1 MLAGLTG
8 LVTGDSASD
17 ARPLER
23 AAIAAAAAGELA
35 AAAVEEADKAATL
48 TRTAPRRSAE
58 TRFAAAAPD
67 APLPEL
73 APVDERRLE

>member
-8 LVTGDSASD
+8 LISGDSASN

-23 AAIAAAAAGELA
+23 AAVAAAAAGEFA
-35 AAAVEEADKAATL
+35 AAAVEEADKAAVL
-48 TRTAPRRSAE
+48 NAPAPRRSAE
-58 TRFAAAAPD
+58 TRFTAAAPD
-67 APLPEL
+67 APLPRL

>member
-8 LVTGDSASD
+8 LISGDSASD

-23 AAIAAAAAGELA
+23 AAVA
-35 AAAVEEADKAATL
+35 AAAVGEFAAVAVEEAEKAAVL
-48 TRTAPRRSAE
+48 NAPAPRRSAAM
-58 TRFAAAAPD
+58 RLAAAAPD

-73 APVDERRLE
+73 GPVDERRLE

>member
-1 MLAGLTG
+1 MLAGLSG
-8 LVTGDSASD
+8 FISGESASD

-23 AAIAAAAAGELA
+23 AAVAAAAVGELA
-35 AAAVEEADKAATL
+35 AVAAEEADQAAIL
-48 TRTAPRRSAE
+48 HAPAPRRSAE

-67 APLPEL
+67 GPLPEL

>member
-8 LVTGDSASD
+8 LVTGESASD

-23 AAIAAAAAGELA
+23 AAVAAAAVAEFA
-35 AAAVEEADKAATL
+35 AAAVEEAEKAATL
-48 TRTAPRRSAE
+48 NAPAPRRFAE